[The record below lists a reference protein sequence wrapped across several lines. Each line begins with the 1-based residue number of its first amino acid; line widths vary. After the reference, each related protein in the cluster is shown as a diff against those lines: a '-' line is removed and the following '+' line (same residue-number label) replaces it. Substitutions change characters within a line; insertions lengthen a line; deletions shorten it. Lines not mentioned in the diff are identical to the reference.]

1 MHDETDLA
9 ELTTIPHEYEA
20 QLIIAAL
27 EEKGIPAQQAGG
39 AVSNFK
45 VGAPGGVTIYVKP
58 EDHDRAVQAYA
69 EIREES
75 DHIDWSKVDV
85 DGTDEP
91 EQ

>member
-9 ELTTIPHEYEA
+9 ELITIPHEYEA

-27 EEKGIPAQQAGG
+27 EEKGIIAQQAGG

-45 VGAPGGVTIYVKP
+45 VGAPGGVTIFVRP
-58 EDHDRAVQAYA
+58 EDHERALAAYA

-75 DHIDWSKVDV
+75 DHIDWSKVDI
-85 DGTDEP
+85 DSTDEA
-91 EQ
+91 E